1 MYEVDIFGRKW
12 FTDEEFFRLSAAGE
26 FEKEEVVGHPDNCIP
41 YIDFG
46 KWARDD
52 AAFNEFALPRMVTW
66 VKEVSQKPRA
76 TPLHW
81 RDVSAAAVREQKEF
95 LKKYDG
101 CDDKPVPG
109 PIDRKLLL
117 KEIMAGKCGPV
128 KSVRLDLIGILY
140 VDTPFWDTCSVV
152 CANLDDEAGN
162 NLFFQYKHDDT
173 GNVLSYRIRNFK
185 QPHIAHV
192 EFISQSLQ

>member
-1 MYEVDIFGRKW
+1 METVDIFGRVLM
-12 FTDEEFFRLSAAGE
+12 TGEEYDAYILSGE
-26 FEKEEVVGHPDNCIP
+26 FKKEKAVGDPVP

-46 KWARDD
+46 KVAKNT
-52 AAFNEFALPRMVTW
+52 AAFNEFALPRMVGW
-66 VKEVSQKPRA
+66 VKEVSQKPRS

-81 RDVSAAAVREQKEF
+81 RDVDHAIACEQKNFSKERGTPDPWIGSF
-95 LKKYDG
+95 DE
-101 CDDKPVPG
+101 
-109 PIDRKLLL
+109 RSLL

-128 KSVRLDLIGILY
+128 ECVPLDLIGILY
-140 VDTPFWDTCSVV
+140 IDNILSWNTSTVV

-162 NLFFQYKHDDT
+162 NLFFQYKHDDDK
-173 GNVLSYRIRNFK
+173 NVLSYRIRNFK